1 MNQSELEENGS
12 NWRHARENA
21 SEQSTN
27 GDDFTS
33 DWLVKW
39 RKSVQP
45 IAELDQAKPK
55 ETEITYNTQLKTALL
70 YFKVSSLKFK
80 LDS

>member
-12 NWRHARENA
+12 NWRHAWENA
-21 SEQSTN
+21 SEQGTN
-27 GDDFTS
+27 GVDFTS

-55 ETEITYNTQLKTALL
+55 EKEITYKTQLKTALL